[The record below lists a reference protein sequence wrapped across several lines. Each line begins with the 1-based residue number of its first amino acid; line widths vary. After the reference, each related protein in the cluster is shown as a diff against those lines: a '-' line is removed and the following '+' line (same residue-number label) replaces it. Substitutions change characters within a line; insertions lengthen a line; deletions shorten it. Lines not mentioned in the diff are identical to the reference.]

1 MMKILIRSIGILLMM
16 FAAHVAAQGL
26 KIGYVNGLRI
36 EKESAL
42 PAREIEQMKKEFAPR
57 EQRLQELQKQGLDLQ
72 SELEKGGLTMR
83 PADKQAK
90 EKRLAALSQQFEQLQ
105 RGVAEDLELR
115 KNEARARFLAETT
128 AIIQGIAEAE
138 KYDLIVQQAIYGSP
152 QIDITEQ
159 VLKEMAKRAES
170 ATSPGK

>member
-1 MMKILIRSIGILLMM
+1 MKVLIHTIAILLAM

-42 PAREIEQMKKEFAPR
+42 PAREIEQMKKEFAAR
-57 EQRLQELQKQGLDLQ
+57 EQRLQELQKQGMELQ
-72 SELEKGGLTMR
+72 AELEKEGLTMG
-83 PADKQAK
+83 PAEKQAK

-105 RGVAEDLELR
+105 RSVAEDLELR
-115 KNEARARFLAETT
+115 KSEARARFMAETT
-128 AIIQGIAEAE
+128 AIIQGIAEAG

-170 ATSPGK
+170 PTNAGK

>member
-1 MMKILIRSIGILLMM
+1 MKILIHTIAILLAM

-26 KIGYVNGLRI
+26 KIGYVDGLRI

-42 PAREIEQMKKEFAPR
+42 PAREIEQMKKDFAPR
-57 EQRLQELQKQGLDLQ
+57 EQRLQELQKQGLEMQ
-72 SELEKGGLTMR
+72 AELEKEGLTMA

-105 RGVAEDLELR
+105 RSVAEDLELR
-115 KNEARARFLAETT
+115 KGEARARFMTEAT
-128 AIIQGIAEAE
+128 AIIKSIAEAG
-138 KYDLIVQQAIYGSP
+138 KYDLIVHQAIYGSP

-170 ATSPGK
+170 APGPGK

>member
-1 MMKILIRSIGILLMM
+1 MKILIRTIAILLMM

-26 KIGYVNGLRI
+26 KIGYVDGLRI

-72 SELEKGGLTMR
+72 SELDKESLTMS

-105 RGVAEDLELR
+105 RSVAEDLEVR
-115 KNEARARFLAETT
+115 KSEARARFTAETT
-128 AIIQGIAEAE
+128 AIIRSIAEAGN
-138 KYDLIVQQAIYGSP
+138 YDLIVQQAIYGSP

-159 VLKEMAKRAES
+159 VLKEMAKRAE
-170 ATSPGK
+170 AETDTGK